1 MLRTLCQRTLI
12 NKTSKPKITKSI
24 NIRSFAKSSAMRQQQ
39 AKSQSHQHFD
49 PSWLDYLAC
58 PLTKKP
64 LKYDEKNNEL
74 ISEVVGVAY
83 PIRDGIPVLVPSEA
97 RKLT

>member
-1 MLRTLCQRTLI
+1 MLRKLCQRTLI
-12 NKTSKPKITKSI
+12 NKTNKSKIAKLIS
-24 NIRSFAKSSAMRQQQ
+24 IRSFTKSTALRQQQ
-39 AKSQSHQHFD
+39 TKPDSQQKFD

-64 LKYDEKNNEL
+64 LKYDEKNKEL
-74 ISEVVGVAY
+74 ISEAVGVAY

>member
-1 MLRTLCQRTLI
+1 MR
-12 NKTSKPKITKSI
+12 NFTKS
-24 NIRSFAKSSAMRQQQ
+24 AGLRQQQ
-39 AKSQSHQHFD
+39 TKSEPHQKFD
-49 PSWLDYLAC
+49 PSWLEYLAC

-64 LKYDEKNNEL
+64 LTYDAKNNEL
-74 ISEVVGVAY
+74 ISEAVGVAY

>member
-1 MLRTLCQRTLI
+1 MLRTLCLKSLTKTNIAKFNKPI
-12 NKTSKPKITKSI
+12 NLRRITKSAVI
-24 NIRSFAKSSAMRQQQ
+24 QQQ
-39 AKSQSHQHFD
+39 AKPESHQKFD

-64 LKYDEKNNEL
+64 LTYDEKNHEL
-74 ISEVVGVAY
+74 ISAAVGVAY